1 MTSKINAESGM
12 LCEANTTNTW
22 TAKSPEL
29 RITSSEAD
37 MLTMAAPTSKVHEIQ
52 NSNATA
58 RKLSPRRKLKKAI
71 QSGTKAALSVK
82 TDLFYSSG
90 MTGVVSPA
98 TRIKQHYY
106 KREWQHRQKK
116 SSTSI
121 SMKEKCSFAFKERT
135 FVCLQ
140 IPNKDGIGRIVF
152 LRIGPCGH
160 LLMVP
165 YPLDLTGESAKIDP
179 VHAYFNSEGDVP
191 AVQQKKRKRLQNVI
205 KGIDKMGSF
214 LWIPVGTLED
224 INHRNS
230 HNQNIETKYE
240 NRLYKFQ
247 MKNNEQKRELYNRVR
262 FEMQIT
268 QRQQVLTQAPDQI
281 SPVNM

>member
-12 LCEANTTNTW
+12 LCERNTTNTW
-22 TAKSPEL
+22 PAKTPKL
-29 RITSSEAD
+29 RIQSSEAE
-37 MLTMAAPTSKVHEIQ
+37 MLTMAAPPSKVHEIQ

-82 TDLFYSSG
+82 SDLFYSSS

-98 TRIKQHYY
+98 TRIKRHYY
-106 KREWQHRQKK
+106 KHEWQHGQKK

-214 LWIPVGTLED
+214 LWIPVGILED
-224 INHRNS
+224 VNHRNS

-262 FEMQIT
+262 FEMQIS
-268 QRQQVLTQAPDQI
+268 QRQQVLTQAPHQI